1 MDNLETESIEN
12 PEEESE
18 LEQPTEDTE
27 EREEADTD
35 EVEAE
40 QSESE
45 DDDSSETEDEGP
57 ELIDLDG
64 EQVDL
69 ETVRKWKNGHLM
81 QEDYTR
87 KTQAL
92 ADQRKQYE
100 AKATEFD
107 AIVSELE
114 SDLLSDPELSQEK
127 LAELRDYDTSE
138 YLKRK
143 ELLDARKA
151 KIAAAKS
158 KAAKARDE
166 AADATAAEERQKL
179 VQANPEWLDATG
191 KPTEKYHADIQ
202 MMNDYL
208 AKTGFSAEEVESIGT
223 AKMWTVI
230 KEAAQLKAKQAKSA
244 ALTKKVK
251 KAPTVT
257 KPQSKSAPKQRSA
270 VDIMYGD

>member
-1 MDNLETESIEN
+1 MDNLATESIEN

-18 LEQPTEDTE
+18 LDQPTEDTE
-27 EREEADTD
+27 EREEAEAE

-45 DDDSSETEDEGP
+45 DDDSSEAEDEVQ
-57 ELIDLDG
+57 ELLDLDG

-81 QEDYTR
+81 LEDYTR

-100 AKATEFD
+100 AKAHEFD
-107 AIVSELE
+107 KIVSELE
-114 SDLLSDPELSQEK
+114 SELLADFDEKK

-138 YLKRK
+138 YLKQK
-143 ELLDARKA
+143 ELMEARKA
-151 KIAAAKS
+151 KLAAAKS
-158 KAAKARDE
+158 KAARARDE
-166 AADATAAEERQKL
+166 AVEATAAEERQKL

-202 MMNDYL
+202 MMNKYL
-208 AKTGFSAEEVESIGT
+208 ADTGFSPEEVESIGT

-230 KEAAQLKAKQAKSA
+230 KEAAQLKARQAKST

-257 KPQSKSAPKQRSA
+257 KPQSKSAPARQKSRA
-270 VDIMYGD
+270 DIMYGD

>member
-1 MDNLETESIEN
+1 MDNLETESIE
-12 PEEESE
+12 ETQDESE

-27 EREEADTD
+27 VREEAEAD

-45 DDDSSETEDEGP
+45 DDDSSEAEDEVQ
-57 ELIDLDG
+57 ELLDLDG

-87 KTQAL
+87 KTQGLAEERKAL
-92 ADQRKQYE
+92 KTKADSLD
-100 AKATEFD
+100 TV
-107 AIVSELE
+107 VSELE
-114 SDLLSDPELSQEK
+114 AELLADYDAEK
-127 LAELRDYDTSE
+127 LAELRDYDPSE

-143 ELLDARKA
+143 EQFEARKA
-151 KIAAAKS
+151 KVAAAKA
-158 KAAKARDE
+158 KAASVRDE
-166 AADATAAEERQKL
+166 LDNTSAAEEQQKL
-179 VQANPEWLDATG
+179 LKANPEWLDATG
-191 KPTEKYHADIQ
+191 KPTEKYQADVD
-202 MMNDYL
+202 MMNKYL
-208 AKTGFSAEEVESIGT
+208 AEQGWSQDEVANIST
-223 AKMWTVI
+223 ARMWNVI
-230 KEAAQLKAKQAKSA
+230 KEAAQLRAKQAKAS